1 VEITNIIVNKITKNM
16 KKYILST
23 IFATIILTG
32 LNAQDYKWW
41 AGGRMTLWTNKE
53 YSKVVVAPEI
63 GYHLSNRFTVAASVG
78 FHSYSYYDDV
88 TVSSDRSGFVLNPY
102 IRYNAF
108 RKGIISGYIDGG
120 AEFGISD
127 IKGFNLGLKPGIAIH
142 LTERFC
148 VALHFGFIGYRDGK
162 GDGYGINQSAKG
174 VGIDLSGYQSGFGF
188 FYSF

>member
-1 VEITNIIVNKITKNM
+1 M
-16 KKYILST
+16 KKFILSVIFT
-23 IFATIILTG
+23 ITVLTG
-32 LNAQDYKWW
+32 LNAQNYKWW
-41 AGGRMTLWTNKE
+41 AGGRMTLWTDKD

-63 GYHLSNRFTVAASVG
+63 GYHLSNKFTVAASVG
-78 FHSYSYYDDV
+78 FHSYSYDDV
-88 TVSSDRSGFVLNPY
+88 IASPDRSGFVLNPY

-127 IKGFNLGLKPGIAIH
+127 IKGFNVGLKPGIAIH

-148 VALHFGFIGYRDGK
+148 VASHFGFIGYRDGK
-162 GDGYGINQSAKG
+162 GDGYGLNRSEKG
-174 VGIDLSGYQSGFGF
+174 FGLDLSGYQSGFAF